1 MAKLTS
7 QQIFKLMGKSGITK
21 LNPATAI
28 GSKAFQIGRDKAKE
42 SYGYDFVGLLIKIVV
57 FFAVSYLAEIFIRGK
72 IAVEEIVTGQISLGG
87 KKGWFGGSS
96 IGGMIFG
103 YLYKSTTGEEYNWDP
118 TATND
123 PTKFKPPEGKSQYT
137 GREEDRP
144 IGLSNFWSNEKVKQ
158 LFSEQGFHGLNYW
171 SIIKIISILLVTAE
185 FFSYLN
191 SVKTD
196 PTKKSSPFTIAI
208 FTFIIIALGLNT
220 IPDLIKRVKTTDFNL
235 ESMR

>member
-1 MAKLTS
+1 MAKLTLQEVS
-7 QQIFKLMGKSGITK
+7 NILGKSATK

-28 GSKAFQIGRDKAKE
+28 AGGSIKAGKAVSKE
-42 SYGYDFVGLLIKIVV
+42 MFGYDFVGLLMKIVV

-72 IAVEEIVTGQISLGG
+72 IAVEEVLTGTIEKVEAGKIVGEGG
-87 KKGWFGGSS
+87 VFLGSS
-96 IGGMIFG
+96 SIAGMVFS
-103 YLYKSTTGEEYNWDP
+103 YLYKSTTGQEYNWIDTTP
-118 TATND
+118 LDTSTDDSKTNS
-123 PTKFKPPEGKSQYT
+123 KS
-137 GREEDRP
+137 GF
-144 IGLSNFWSNEKVKQ
+144 SNFWSNEKIKQ

-208 FTFIIIALGLNT
+208 FTLIIVLLGLNT

-235 ESMR
+235 ESWR

>member
-7 QQIFKLMGKSGITK
+7 QQLFKLIQKSGVAK

-28 GSKAFQIGRDKAKE
+28 ATTGIQAGNKILIDKI
-42 SYGYDFVGLLIKIVV
+42 GYDFVGLLIKIVV
-57 FFAVSYLAEIFIRGK
+57 FFAVSYLAEVFIRGK
-72 IAVEEIVTGQISLGG
+72 IAVEEVLTGQISLGG

-103 YLYKSTTGEEYNWDP
+103 YLFKSATGQEYNWDP

-171 SIIKIISILLVTAE
+171 SIIKIIVILLVITE
-185 FFSYLN
+185 FTQYLRMN
-191 SVKTD
+191 KNLGG
-196 PTKKSSPFTIAI
+196 KSSPFTIAI
-208 FTFIIIALGLNT
+208 FTLIIVALGLNT
-220 IPDLIKRVKTTDFNL
+220 IPDLIEKVKTTDFNL
-235 ESMR
+235 EAFR